1 MLLNDEVQL
10 LRKLPYFSKVDPC
23 KLKLLAFAS
32 DRVCYEAGQVMFH
45 QGDNSDAAY
54 VLLRGKADLL
64 INTAAGE
71 VKVGEAHSHSMIGEM
86 CLLSDAPRAATVR
99 VTERAEALRI
109 SRDCFLKVVSSN
121 PQIGFQI
128 SRSLAETIR
137 DKAPASQRQPDKA
150 FEVPPIKLH
159 ERAY

>member
-32 DRVCYEAGQVMFH
+32 ERVCYDAGQVMFH
-45 QGDNSDAAY
+45 QGDSSDAAY
-54 VLLRGKADLL
+54 VLLRGKADILVK
-64 INTAAGE
+64 TAAGE
-71 VKVGEAHSHSMIGEM
+71 VKIGEAHAHSMIGEM

-99 VTERAEALRI
+99 VTESAEALRI
-109 SRDCFLKVVSSN
+109 SKDCFLKVVSVDPHMS
-121 PQIGFQI
+121 FQI

-137 DKAPASQRQPDKA
+137 DKAPAHQRQPDRASEKM
-150 FEVPPIKLH
+150 PIKLH
-159 ERAY
+159 ERAH